1 MTVLITGASG
11 VIGRALVPRLLGRD
25 EVRACVRRPESAE
38 PLRAMGAKVA
48 IGPFDQP
55 DHLVEILPRV
65 VTLIHLTGGPNQP
78 DEDALFE
85 ANHRSTLIAL
95 AAAREARVPRFV
107 LVSVPGASPEAD
119 DPFLRA
125 KGLAE
130 EAVATSGLEHVIL
143 RCAHVYGVG
152 GLWFTAVVQGALAD
166 PPLAVGEGPT
176 APVWADDVADVLA
189 AAEDRS
195 AGPTG
200 LAGTWAIEG
209 PEAVPPVAITRA
221 LLGEDADVLPIDARV
236 AGTALPALLGIP
248 LAPFAIAQLLRPS
261 RADAPDA
268 AAAFGVRLT
277 ALSEGLRSTAERIP
291 AEAQVASEHG

>member
-1 MTVLITGASG
+1 MTVLVTGASG
-11 VIGRALVPRLLGRD
+11 VIGHALVPRLLARD
-25 EVRACVRRPESAE
+25 EVRACVRRPASAE

-55 DHLVEILPRV
+55 DHLTEILPRV

-78 DEDALFE
+78 DEDAVFD

-107 LVSVPGASPEAD
+107 LVSVPGASPEAG

-130 EAVATSGLEHVIL
+130 EAVRTSGLDHVIL
-143 RCAHVYGVG
+143 RCTHVYGVG
-152 GLWFTAVVQGALAD
+152 GLWFTAVVQGALAE
-166 PPLAVGEGPT
+166 PPLAIGADPT
-176 APVWADDVADVLA
+176 APVWADDVAEVLA

-195 AGPTG
+195 AEPDG

-209 PEAVPPVAITRA
+209 PEALPPAAITRVLRGDQA
-221 LLGEDADVLPIDARV
+221 DAIPIDERV

-248 LAPFAIAQLLRPS
+248 LAPFAVAHLLRPS

-268 AAAFGVRLT
+268 AVAFGVPLT
-277 ALSEGLRSTAERIP
+277 ALPEGLRRTAARVP
-291 AEAQVASEHG
+291 AAAQVASDDG